1 MGGGERGGRQTGRRD
16 SAAGAWGNGLRD
28 GRSARARAPLAKMTR
43 RVSVGGRVGRIC
55 ERKKNPGERV
65 GRDAPAVL
73 AEVAVA
79 QAQHRGARRGRRGVA
94 QGSPAAEAQTTRAAT
109 SAAARDPRRVA
120 SVARGRRNK
129 HPRSRDADDWRTCR
143 TSKSAPPGTTTGGLA
158 CQSTKTTG
166 VGAR

>member
-1 MGGGERGGRQTGRRD
+1 MREKKTRVRGWGVTHPPYSLKWQSHRPNTVGLAEGDVGFCRRGGR
-16 SAAGAWGNGLRD
+16 
-28 GRSARARAPLAKMTR
+28 
-43 RVSVGGRVGRIC
+43 
-55 ERKKNPGERV
+55 
-65 GRDAPAVL
+65 
-73 AEVAVA
+73 
-79 QAQHRGARRGRRGVA
+79 
-94 QGSPAAEAQTTRAAT
+94 PAAEAQTTRAAT